1 MEPAMA
7 AADRFISLLG
17 NLRRDERGI
26 AIPTALMALIATF
39 ALASVALMSTID
51 VQRGTARDH
60 DSKEA
65 IAAADAGASIAML
78 RLNRYLPTLTS
89 GVSCIGPT
97 GLSQTPTSGW
107 CPKTTVEK
115 VGEAEYSYQVS
126 AYGSSKAINVVAWG
140 SANGVTRRVN
150 VGMQAI
156 DGKNVFAD
164 EKVIGEE
171 GIEFAGSSAEVETS
185 LGTNGEITNTGN
197 SHPTLCGN
205 ARHGIGKLK
214 VPPLSCGG
222 KESEGNMVL
231 PPVIP
236 PANLATNNSN
246 CRLYEKVTA
255 PCTAVDAYQGQGKGK
270 RSATI
275 PWDPTAR
282 VIEINNPQSSLTLS
296 GENYFVCK
304 LVVNNGKLYMPFNVN
319 VNIYID
325 TPQNCN
331 MAPGSV
337 QVEVSSGEILSDA
350 FNPSQSSYVIP
361 NIYLLGQS
369 TVYVKGN
376 GKAGFGSAELMIY
389 GPQSTVE
396 FDGNTHWNGMIAG
409 KKVIIKGS
417 GKIESSSKFKEP
429 EQHLAPLFQR
439 TRYVECGGTS
449 GTLPN
454 ANC

>member
-1 MEPAMA
+1 MRPAMA
-7 AADRFISLLG
+7 AIDRFIGLAR
-17 NLRRDERGI
+17 NLRRGEEGI

-78 RLNRYLPTLTS
+78 RLNRYLPTLAS

-97 GLSQTPTSGW
+97 GLSQTPTGGW
-107 CPKTTVEK
+107 CPKTATEK

-126 AYGSSKAINVVAWG
+126 AYGSSKAISVVAWG
-140 SANGVTRRVN
+140 GANGVSRRVN

-171 GIEFAGSSAEVETS
+171 GIEFNGSSAEVETS
-185 LGTNGEITNTGN
+185 LGTNGEISNSGN

-205 ARHGIGKLK
+205 ARHGIGKPK

-255 PCTAVDAYQGQGKGK
+255 PCTAVDSYQGQGKGK

-275 PWDPTAR
+275 PWDPTNR
-282 VIEINNPQSSLTLS
+282 IIEINNPQSTLTVS

-325 TPQNCN
+325 TPQHCN
-331 MAPGSV
+331 MAPGAI
-337 QVEVSSGEILSDA
+337 QVEVSSGEILSSA

-376 GKAGFGSAELMIY
+376 GAAGFGSAELMIY

-396 FDGNTHWNGMIAG
+396 FDGSTHWNGMIAG
-409 KKVIIKGS
+409 KKVIIKGN
-417 GKIESSSKFKEP
+417 GKIESSAKFKEP

-439 TRYVECGGTS
+439 TRYVECSGTS
-449 GTLPN
+449 GTTPD